1 MPHLE
6 ITEVILAN
14 CNIVNHNYQEDSRV
28 FCTFVSNKWFG
39 QLLDISPN
47 NFIYLKIF
55 NSQFLYIEVWF
66 TNQSSRHLEDKI
78 SITLGV
84 NWMVKYK

>member
-14 CNIVNHNYQEDSRV
+14 CNIVNHDYQQDSRV
-28 FCTFVSNKWFG
+28 LCAFVSNKWFG
-39 QLLDISPN
+39 QLLDMAPKT
-47 NFIYLKIF
+47 FIYLKIF
-55 NSQFLYIEVWF
+55 NSQFLSIEVWF
-66 TNQSSRHLEDKI
+66 TNQSSKHLEDNITI

-84 NWMVKYK
+84 N

>member
-14 CNIVNHNYQEDSRV
+14 CNIVNHDYQQDSRV
-28 FCTFVSNKWFG
+28 LSAFVSNRWFG
-39 QLLDISPN
+39 QLLDISPK

-55 NSQFLYIEVWF
+55 NSQFLSIEVWF
-66 TNQSSRHLEDKI
+66 TNQSSKHLEDNITI

-84 NWMVKYK
+84 N

>member
-14 CNIVNHNYQEDSRV
+14 CNIVNHDYQQDSRV
-28 FCTFVSNKWFG
+28 LCAFVSNKWFV
-39 QLLDISPN
+39 QLLDISPK

-55 NSQFLYIEVWF
+55 NSQFLSIEVWF
-66 TNQSSRHLEDKI
+66 TNQSSKHLEDNITI

-84 NWMVKYK
+84 N